1 MAESH
6 FSDPYVQNNATADR
20 RQQDAQKFNQMVQ
33 MLAMANRADGQT
45 MLGFALGKLLHD
57 TWLNYKKK
65 RGQAEYENGANTT
78 LGGEGETADQQTR
91 DALQARNAAQ
101 FFHAPTTAQG
111 VWQQTAY
118 HGGLS
123 PAQYYGQQL
132 LNGKPQAQQATQAQ
146 PTADTAQTPS
156 LPTYQARAVEQVMG
170 YSPKSGNYFSASVA
184 TTPTDAGT
192 AAKPQSWDSAEK
204 TGTNFSDMLKK
215 YSDLQSA
222 IGGYSTPNIPLT
234 QRKFI

>member
-6 FSDPYVQNNATADR
+6 FNDPYVTNNATADR

-45 MLGFALGKLLHD
+45 MLGFALGKLL
-57 TWLNYKKK
+57 
-65 RGQAEYENGANTT
+65 RGSFDHFKNARDEEARRRGANANITPLT
-78 LGGEGETADQQTR
+78 GE
-91 DALQARNAAQ
+91 ALQREEN
-101 FFHAPTTAQG
+101 FRHYMNIPTMQEY
-111 VWQQTAY
+111 VQQNAY

-132 LNGKPQAQQATQAQ
+132 LNGKPQTQQAQ
-146 PTADTAQTPS
+146 PT
-156 LPTYQARAVEQVMG
+156 
-170 YSPKSGNYFSASVA
+170 
-184 TTPTDAGT
+184 TDT

-222 IGGYSTPNIPLT
+222 IGGYGAPAIPLPL
-234 QRKFI
+234 RKTI

>member
-1 MAESH
+1 MADYPH
-6 FSDPYVQNNATADR
+6 FNNPYTQDNSVADR

-33 MLAMANRADGQT
+33 MLSLANRADGQT
-45 MLGFALGKLLHD
+45 MLGFALGKLLRGSFEHF
-57 TWLNYKKK
+57 KKARDAAAK
-65 RGQAEYENGANTT
+65 ERGANAKMPLT
-78 LGGEGETADQQTR
+78 GE
-91 DALQARNAAQ
+91 ALQREENFRQ
-101 FFHAPTTAQG
+101 YMGIPTMQEY
-111 VWQQTAY
+111 VQKNAY

-132 LNGKPQAQQATQAQ
+132 LNGKPQTQQAQ
-146 PTADTAQTPS
+146 PTTDTAAQTPS

-170 YSPKSGNYFSASVA
+170 YSPQSGNYFSASVA

-222 IGGYSTPNIPLT
+222 IGGYGAPAIPLPL
-234 QRKFI
+234 RKTI

>member
-6 FSDPYVQNNATADR
+6 FNDPYVTNNATADR

-45 MLGFALGKLLHD
+45 MLGFALGKLL
-57 TWLNYKKK
+57 
-65 RGQAEYENGANTT
+65 RGSFDHFKNARDEEARRRGANANITPLT
-78 LGGEGETADQQTR
+78 GE
-91 DALQARNAAQ
+91 ALQREEN
-101 FFHAPTTAQG
+101 FRHYMNIPTMQEY
-111 VWQQTAY
+111 VQQNAY

-132 LNGKPQAQQATQAQ
+132 LNGKPQTQQATQAQ
-146 PTADTAQTPS
+146 PTTDTTVQMPS
-156 LPTYQARAVEQVMG
+156 MPTYQARAVEQVMG
-170 YSPKSGNYFSASVA
+170 YSPQSGNYFSASVA

-215 YSDLQSA
+215 YSDLQNA
-222 IGGYSTPNIPLT
+222 IGGYGAPAIPLPL
-234 QRKFI
+234 RKTI

>member
-6 FSDPYVQNNATADR
+6 FSDPYVQNNAIADR

-78 LGGEGETADQQTR
+78 LGGEDETADQQTR

-132 LNGKPQAQQATQAQ
+132 LNGKPQETAAAAQTTTST
-146 PTADTAQTPS
+146 TADGNTATTTMEAVKPAGTNKVYAAQADNWGKTPTSDVNSFSQIINDLRNRQDVLTGQTSP
-156 LPTYQARAVEQVMG
+156 YGMG
-170 YSPKSGNYFSASVA
+170 SFYGKNYF
-184 TTPTDAGT
+184 
-192 AAKPQSWDSAEK
+192 
-204 TGTNFSDMLKK
+204 
-215 YSDLQSA
+215 
-222 IGGYSTPNIPLT
+222 
-234 QRKFI
+234 

>member
-6 FSDPYVQNNATADR
+6 FSDPYVQNNAIADR

-45 MLGFALGKLLHD
+45 MLGFALGKLL
-57 TWLNYKKK
+57 
-65 RGQAEYENGANTT
+65 RGSFDHFKNARDEEARRRGANANITPLT
-78 LGGEGETADQQTR
+78 GE
-91 DALQARNAAQ
+91 ALQREEN
-101 FFHAPTTAQG
+101 FRHYMNIPTMQEY
-111 VWQQTAY
+111 VQQNAY

-132 LNGKPQAQQATQAQ
+132 LNGKLQAQQAAQAQ
-146 PTADTAQTPS
+146 PTTDTTVQMPS
-156 LPTYQARAVEQVMG
+156 MPTYQARAVEQVMG

-222 IGGYSTPNIPLT
+222 IGGYGAPAIPLPL
-234 QRKFI
+234 RKTI

>member
-6 FSDPYVQNNATADR
+6 FSDPYVQNNAIADR

-45 MLGFALGKLLHD
+45 MLGFALGKLL
-57 TWLNYKKK
+57 
-65 RGQAEYENGANTT
+65 RGSFDHFKNARDEEARRRGANANITPLT
-78 LGGEGETADQQTR
+78 GE
-91 DALQARNAAQ
+91 ALQREEN
-101 FFHAPTTAQG
+101 FRHYMNIPTMQEY
-111 VWQQTAY
+111 VQQNAY

-132 LNGKPQAQQATQAQ
+132 LNGKLQAQQAAQA
-146 PTADTAQTPS
+146 
-156 LPTYQARAVEQVMG
+156 
-170 YSPKSGNYFSASVA
+170 
-184 TTPTDAGT
+184 
-192 AAKPQSWDSAEK
+192 QSWDSAEK

-222 IGGYSTPNIPLT
+222 IGGYGAPAIPLPL
-234 QRKFI
+234 RKTI

>member
-132 LNGKPQAQQATQAQ
+132 LNGKPQTQQATQAQ
-146 PTADTAQTPS
+146 PTADTAKTPS
-156 LPTYQARAVEQVMG
+156 IPTYQSRAVQQTMG
-170 YSPKSGNYFSASVA
+170 YSPQTGNYFSMTETATPATGTEAKAS
-184 TTPTDAGT
+184 
-192 AAKPQSWDSAEK
+192 SWDTSTK
-204 TGTNFSDMLKK
+204 FN
-215 YSDLQSA
+215 DLMKEYGSLNNA
-222 IGGYSTPNIPLT
+222 IQGYGAPAIPLPL
-234 QRKFI
+234 RKTI